1 MTLALA
7 IAHNVPLI
15 RARIAAACQRSG
27 RAPDGIR
34 VIAVTK
40 EQGPEVL
47 PSLVAAGIH
56 DFGENRA
63 DHLAFM
69 QGSFPK
75 AVFHFIGRVQ
85 GRQFPLIL
93 PHAKIIHSLASI
105 DHVARLERAAANLDC
120 QVEVFIQIEG
130 GFDPGKAGIRPEDVP
145 RCLGAISAS
154 KHVRAVGLMCMAPL
168 NADDSILRRC
178 FAQCRETAAVNGLER
193 LSMGM
198 SDDFEIAVE
207 EGATDLRI
215 GRGFFALGVEP

>member
-1 MTLALA
+1 MTLAQA

-27 RAPDGIR
+27 RATCDLR

-47 PSLVAAGIH
+47 PALAAAGIQ

-63 DHLAFM
+63 EHLALMHSAFP
-69 QGSFPK
+69 QGL
-75 AVFHFIGRVQ
+75 FHFIGRVQ
-85 GRQFPLIL
+85 GRQFPQIL
-93 PHAKIIHSLASI
+93 PQAKILHSLASI
-105 DHVARLERAAANLDC
+105 DHVARLERAAAAIHC
-120 QVEVFIQIEG
+120 QVEVFLQIEG
-130 GFDPGKAGIRPEDVP
+130 GFDPGKAGLRPEDVP
-145 RCLGAISAS
+145 RCLDTLHSCPS
-154 KHVRAVGLMCMAPL
+154 LRAVGLMCMAPL

-198 SDDFEIAVE
+198 SDDFEIAIE

-215 GRGFFALGVEP
+215 GRGFFVPGVQP